1 MDLVILF
8 ERGNND
14 DHDVDDKDEDKEDGG
29 RWAAA
34 MAEGSGNG
42 QLIDILEGGVDE
54 EYRRVISL

>member
-8 ERGNND
+8 ECGNND
-14 DHDVDDKDEDKEDGG
+14 DHDADDKDEDEENGG